1 MDIEQKL
8 RGDLKDAMRSR
19 DKLRLGV
26 LRSVLSRVGYAQI
39 GKDQPLTDADVLGM
53 LSKEAQQRQES
64 IEAYKKGNRPDLVTQ
79 EDAELKLLQ
88 DYLPQAL
95 SRDEVME
102 FARRVVAEVGA
113 QGPKDKGKVMPRVVG
128 ELKGRADGRLINEV
142 VTQLLSGD

>member
-1 MDIEQKL
+1 
-8 RGDLKDAMRSR
+8 MRSR

>member
-1 MDIEQKL
+1 MNIEQKL
-8 RGDLKDAMRSR
+8 RDDLKDAMRSR

>member
-1 MDIEQKL
+1 LNIEQKL
-8 RGDLKDAMRSR
+8 RDDLKDAMRSR

>member
-8 RGDLKDAMRSR
+8 RDDLKDAMRSK

-26 LRSVLSRVGYAQI
+26 LRSALSRVGYTQI
-39 GKDQPLTDADVLGM
+39 GKDLPLTDGDVLGI

-64 IEAYKKGNRPDLVTQ
+64 IEAYKKGNRPDLVAQ

-95 SRDEVME
+95 SRDKVME
-102 FARRVVAEVGA
+102 LARRVVAEVGA

-128 ELKGRADGRLINEV
+128 ELKGRADGRLINDV

>member
-1 MDIEQKL
+1 LDLEQKL
-8 RGDLKDAMRSR
+8 RDDLKDAMRSK

-39 GKDQPLTDADVLGM
+39 GKEQPLSDGDVLGI

-64 IEAYKKGNRPDLVTQ
+64 IEAYKKGNRPDLVAQ
-79 EDAELKLLQ
+79 EGAELKLLQ
-88 DYLPQAL
+88 EYLPQPL

-102 FARRVVAEVGA
+102 FARRVAAEVGA
-113 QGPKDKGKVMPRVVG
+113 QGPKDKGKVMPRLVG